1 MIVWGH
7 NQIEL
12 LPKLEFDLARG
23 NHDTGHDWHYD
34 HQNYN
39 DNVMMT
45 MMKMGQAWQKV
56 HNGIV
61 LTAEQPARKFQKSP
75 ARPIAPPPLQQN
87 CQKDDNASM
96 VTMAV
101 MMLTIDANDD
111 VDDDLEE
118 QAAACAFFIHDLVS
132 FGDDDAMMSMM
143 RITDVIR
150 GALKL
155 ESKKESGLSMMQP

>member
-1 MIVWGH
+1 MIVWGQ

-61 LTAEQPARKFQKSP
+61 LTAEQSVRKFQKSQ
-75 ARPIAPPPLQQN
+75 ARPIALPLLLFSKN
-87 CQKDDNASM
+87 VKKM
-96 VTMAV
+96 TMMV
-101 MMLTIDANDD
+101 MMLTIDDNDD
-111 VDDDLEE
+111 VNDDLHE
-118 QAAACAFFIHDLVS
+118 QAVVGARFIHDLVS
-132 FGDDDAMMSMM
+132 FGDDH
-143 RITDVIR
+143 
-150 GALKL
+150 
-155 ESKKESGLSMMQP
+155 